1 MDEEGVQTY
10 LDKQTLERIVVDKKM
25 MDKAKIAFMERLEKR
40 RDNEQSVTEGKKVLA
55 PVFDF
60 TKYRK

>member
-25 MDKAKIAFMERLEKR
+25 MERLEKR
-40 RDNEQSVTEGKKVLA
+40 RDNEKSVTEGKKVLA